1 MDLRGTRGSMGGQDL
16 RSQGLGFSVPAA
28 GMPVSSIITAVR
40 QQDYSASVWLRRRDK
55 LEHSQQKCI
64 VIFALVCCFAVLV
77 ALIFSAVDVW
87 GEDEDG
93 ITEENCSKNCRV
105 VLVENI
111 PEDVSFLDNGTSHVP
126 LSAGLCSLLDRAI
139 RVVEIVSPLWLLNSS
154 DYESSFQPAARQGR
168 ALLSRLQG
176 LKAKGIQL
184 KISSGMIDSA
194 ELGTLAK
201 HNAEVHYVNTTALTK
216 GHLLSS
222 FWVVDRRHFY
232 IGSANMDWRS
242 LATRK
247 ELGVLVYNC
256 SCLALDLHRVF
267 SLYWGLQYKDFIPSF
282 WSKRLFALFNKDAP
296 LELTLNS
303 TKAQAYISSS
313 PDVFIPKDR
322 SNDLEAISRVIQEA
336 RHFIY
341 ISIIDYLPLL
351 SRNAHRY
358 WSRID
363 GLIREALILRKVRV
377 RLLISCWEKT
387 HPLTF
392 NFIWS
397 LRSLCM
403 EQANCSLEAKFF
415 NPRVQRDGS
424 LQGINHNRFMVTDRA
439 IYLGNLDWVGNE
451 FTFNAGVGLVI
462 SQPEGIEER
471 NSTVVE
477 QLRAAFERDWFS
489 RYTRSLQANKIPI
502 CNKHQINKLVPVKAN
517 HLDNG
522 PVPVRAGQHDNGPA
536 PMRSS
541 HKDDG
546 QMPLRTRHHDDKLS
560 KISHPGMANGLAPI
574 IDSYQE
580 RGQVKISHRDNRQ
593 VQVKGNYHDNPMDPP
608 SQSAESSGSRE
619 ISNRSL

>member
-1 MDLRGTRGSMGGQDL
+1 MELRGLRGPTGGQDL
-16 RSQGLGFSVPAA
+16 KGQGLGFSMGGAALPA
-28 GMPVSSIITAVR
+28 SSIITAVQ
-40 QQDYSASVWLRRRDK
+40 QQDYSASVWLRRREK

-93 ITEENCSKNCRV
+93 ITEENCSKECRV

-111 PEDVSFLDNGTSHVP
+111 PDDISFLENGTSHLP
-126 LSAGLCSLLDRAI
+126 LSVGLCSLLDQAM
-139 RVVEIVSPLWLLNSS
+139 RVVEIVSPLWLLNASDSEPSS
-154 DYESSFQPAARQGR
+154 RQGG

-176 LKAKGIQL
+176 LKARGIQL
-184 KISSGMIDSA
+184 KIASGLSGNST
-194 ELGTLAK
+194 ELWTLAT
-201 HNAEVHYVNTTALTK
+201 HNAEVHYLNTTALTK
-216 GHLLSS
+216 GHLNSS

-232 IGSANMDWRS
+232 LGSASMDWRS

-247 ELGVLVYNC
+247 ELGVMMYNC

-267 SLYWGLQYKDFIPSF
+267 ALYWGLQYKDFIPSF

-296 LELTLNS
+296 LELTLNH
-303 TKAQAYISSS
+303 TKAQAYVSSS
-313 PDVFIPKDR
+313 PDVFLPSDR
-322 SNDLEAISRVIQEA
+322 TSDLEAISRVIQEA
-336 RHFIY
+336 QRFIY

-351 SRNAHRY
+351 NSSSHRY

-377 RLLISCWEKT
+377 RLLISCWENT

-415 NPRVQRDGS
+415 LPRALSDGG

-439 IYLGNLDWVGNE
+439 IYLGNLDWVGND
-451 FTFNAGVGLVI
+451 FTFNAGAGLVV
-462 SQPEGIEER
+462 SQPEGTEER

-477 QLRAAFERDWFS
+477 QLKAAFERDWFS
-489 RYTRSLQANKIPI
+489 RYTRSLQANKSLV
-502 CNKHQINKLVPVKAN
+502 CNKHQTSMPVPVKSS
-517 HLDNG
+517 HLGN
-522 PVPVRAGQHDNGPA
+522 RADTTAHNIQPA
-536 PMRSS
+536 PIRNRHKSS
-541 HKDDG
+541 GQASITGKHYRNRQDIADG
-546 QMPLRTRHHDDKLS
+546 LLLS
-560 KISHPGMANGLAPI
+560 
-574 IDSYQE
+574 IDSHQKT
-580 RGQVKISHRDNRQ
+580 GQVKISHRGNKQ
-593 VQVKGNYHDNPMDPP
+593 VQTKGDNHKNPVDAQG
-608 SQSAESSGSRE
+608 QSAESSGSRE
-619 ISNRSL
+619 LPNGLL